1 MLNLLNPNIRKQI
14 IEEINSSENLE
25 RKKVSFGQYEIYR
38 DRILQQ
44 VKNFLQ
50 GFYSKQTIENT
61 PIVASVNLA
70 RRIVNKEASLYVK
83 EPKREFYNVTPDQA
97 EVLSQVYSDMKI
109 NTIMNRLNQNFKLQ
123 DQATVYIV
131 PRNGKLKAMPL
142 LSHQFDVIPSTQDQE
157 IGEVYLLSGFNRTMA
172 NVEVTEYGD
181 SMNQLIADEDDYKSA
196 LSAIAVWSPV
206 FNFVMDQN
214 GNIQQAESYDNP
226 IGGVVPFVD
235 IYSSKDGEYWVR
247 SGASLTD
254 FTIQYNASL
263 TDLGNI
269 VRMQGFGQAWLK
281 APSNMIPEN
290 IQVGPNFIL
299 RLPIDPN
306 NPTPTD
312 FGYANAN
319 PDLAGSLAY
328 IEGLLS
334 SFLTSRGI
342 DPKLVNA
349 RFEATKYSSG
359 VERLLAMIEQ
369 FEATEQDSE
378 VFEDAENKILKIV
391 IAYLETYGGTPVLPN
406 YPKMIFSKDAYV
418 EIDYVKP
425 SDIQSKTEKLQSIQ
439 QRLEMGLIS
448 QVEAIAEDRGIGV
461 DDAQEVYNKINQV
474 NTVQPE
480 AEAGITMMDLEG
492 V

>member
-1 MLNLLNPNIRKQI
+1 MLNLLNPNIRSQI
-14 IEEINSSENLE
+14 IEETQASENVH

-38 DRILQQ
+38 DRILEQ
-44 VKNFLQ
+44 VKAFLS

-83 EPKREFYNVTPDQA
+83 EPRREFYNVTPDQA
-97 EVLSQVYSDMKI
+97 ELLSQVYADMKI
-109 NTIMNRLNQNFKLQ
+109 DTIMNRLNQNYKLQ
-123 DQATVYIV
+123 DQAHVYIA
-131 PRNGKLKAMPL
+131 PRNGKLKLMPL
-142 LSHQFDVIPSTQDQE
+142 LAHQLDVVPSTQDQE
-157 IGEVYLLSGFNRTMA
+157 IGEVYLMTGFNRQLA
-172 NVEVTEYGD
+172 NVKVTDYGD
-181 SMNQLIADEDDYKSA
+181 GMNQLIADEDDYKSGNE
-196 LSAIAVWSPV
+196 AIAVWSPV
-206 FNFVMDQN
+206 FNFVMDTE
-214 GNIQQAESYDNP
+214 GNIQQAENYNNP

-235 IYSSKDGEYWVR
+235 IFSSKDGEYWVR
-247 SGASLTD
+247 SGASVTD

-281 APSNMIPEN
+281 APSNLIPEN

-319 PDLAGSLAY
+319 PDLSGSLAY

-334 SFLTSRGI
+334 SFLTSRGV

-349 RFEATKYSSG
+349 KYESVKYSSG
-359 VERLLAMIEQ
+359 VERLLAMVEQ

-378 VFEDAENKILKIV
+378 LFEDVENKIFKIV

-406 YPKMIFSKDAYV
+406 YPKTIFSKDAYV

-425 SDIQSKTEKLQSIQ
+425 SDIQSKSEKLQSIQ
-439 QRLEMGLIS
+439 QRIEMGLIS
-448 QVEAIAEDRGIGV
+448 QVEAIAEDRGIGE
-461 DDAQEVYNKINQV
+461 DEAQQVYDKINQV
-474 NTVQPE
+474 NPVQPE
-480 AEAGITMMDLEG
+480 AELGIEQADIEA
-492 V
+492 